1 MYLARVP
8 IGLLSAG
15 VLAIGATAAARAQ
28 PAASGS
34 PTVGIVEA
42 IKRPI
47 TESSEFLGRIEAV
60 DRVNVVA
67 RVTTFL
73 EKRLFVEGAEV
84 KAGDELYRL
93 ERGPFEADLASKHAI
108 VAQLQATL
116 DNARLTTDRQRT
128 MLGGP
133 IGMQSNYDTAI
144 SNQRSLEAQV
154 LCVPKTI
161 SEFIERWNRLS

>member
-1 MYLARVP
+1 MSFLA
-8 IGLLSAG
+8 
-15 VLAIGATAAARAQ
+15 
-28 PAASGS
+28 GS
-34 PTVGIVEA
+34 RRST
-42 IKRPI
+42 
-47 TESSEFLGRIEAV
+47 
-60 DRVNVVA
+60 RVNVVA

-84 KAGDELYRL
+84 KAGDELHRL

-161 SEFIERWNRLS
+161 SEFIERRIG